1 MGHILPNQKTTVYI
15 YIEEGNVNDMLQLSN
30 DSNSPVE
37 CRDKFLIMGVTMKKE
52 AYEHYV
58 GESEETQKMIS
69 GKLFDGKNKKK
80 ISKLKYDNNRFESAY
95 WNKPLDEEIERR
107 MARGNDDTNDP
118 SDTQPNSSSSTTSA
132 TSATT
137 STTTTTS
144 SSTSAEQTANN
155 EVTPT
160 AEKTSNTKD
169 SNNESVDAAKK
180 FNFDTKDGKDT
191 NVSEVLPKKKSIKTN
206 GTNHME
212 SKATIDNAQSPSSQD
227 GNATSNKASKN
238 RGITHG
244 GAMPVEYEKMV
255 NDLILLRN
263 KYESLLVASTK
274 FVAQRDKFS
283 EMFHRSRSE
292 VIRVSLIYFV
302 FLYILEQFF
311 FLRYFL
317 LYFRLWLC
325 PCCCSFFFP
334 KKQELI
340 ISFFFYLIFFF
351 SIIHLSIFFDV

>member
-132 TSATT
+132 TTSTT

-302 FLYILEQFF
+302 SCTFLNNFF
-311 FLRYFL
+311 CDIFVVL
-317 LYFRLWLC
+317 LFVVVS
-325 PCCCSFFFP
+325 CCCSFFFP

-351 SIIHLSIFFDV
+351 SIIHLSIFFDL

>member
-292 VIRVSLIYFV
+292 VIRVSSKYFV
-302 FLYILEQFF
+302 LLYILEQFF
-311 FLRYFL
+311 FCDIFVV
-317 LYFRLWLC
+317 FSFVVVS
-325 PCCCSFFFP
+325 CCCSFFFP

-351 SIIHLSIFFDV
+351 SIIHLSIFFDL